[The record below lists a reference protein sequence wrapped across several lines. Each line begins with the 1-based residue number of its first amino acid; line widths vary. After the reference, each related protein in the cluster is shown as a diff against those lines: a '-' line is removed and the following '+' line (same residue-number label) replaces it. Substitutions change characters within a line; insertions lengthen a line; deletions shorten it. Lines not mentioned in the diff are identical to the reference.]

1 MKDFLRTRLGDEL
14 VKQVLSDQKIVEL
27 SEDFTLDDRLADG
40 TECDQVLLDLRGA
53 RYRTTLR
60 HVDGGQETDILPWA
74 YFERAAQEAGFP
86 QPPSLTPDGR
96 VDMPSTTPTLVIHL
110 NGGIV
115 HQIVSSGPFPAG
127 WNVCVIDQDDEAKDP
142 YRAST
147 VEVQCAPQEVA
158 RLLDEAEASER
169 CADQD

>member
-1 MKDFLRTRLGDEL
+1 MEDFLRTRLGDEL
-14 VKQVLSDQKIVEL
+14 VEQVLSDQKIVEL

-40 TECDQVLLDLRGA
+40 TECDQVLLDMQGA
-53 RYRTTLR
+53 RYRTYLR
-60 HVDGGQETDILPWA
+60 HVDGGQETDIVPWA
-74 YFERAAQEAGFP
+74 YFERAAQEACFP
-86 QPPSLTPDGR
+86 QPPSLKPDR
-96 VDMPSTTPTLVIHL
+96 TVDMRSTTPTLVIHL

-115 HQIVSSGPFPAG
+115 HQIVSSVPFPVG
-127 WNVCVIDQDDEAKDP
+127 WNICVIDQDDEAKDP